1 MHLLSVSRGCPTEKM
16 FANERHHWGEQLTNA
31 DNHSN
36 QMNPN
41 NDAYWSAR
49 GYGCSCDDDD

>member
-1 MHLLSVSRGCPTEKM
+1 M
-16 FANERHHWGEQLTNA
+16 FARTFKDPNTDKANA